1 MRIEQVNL
9 VEFWLFEAKLLHKHV
24 KSERKSHSLPVLRRL
39 LNQKVLVGLSLPEL
53 QKDVSIVQRKHLLQ
67 LVSIENGFASWV
79 AFKQT
84 LESASDS
91 SGQYLPE
98 RIKLKNIGYPALW
111 FSTMDEAVSYANI
124 HGGEAIP
131 VGSQAVI
138 AINHSA

>member
-24 KSERKSHSLPVLRRL
+24 KSERKSYSLPVLRRL

-53 QKDVSIVQRKHLLQ
+53 QKDVSIIQRKHLLQ
-67 LVSIENGFASWV
+67 LVSIENGFVSWV
-79 AFKQT
+79 EFKQT

-91 SGQYLPE
+91 SEQYLPE

-111 FSTMDEAVSYANI
+111 FSTLNEAVSYANI

-138 AINHSA
+138 AINHSV